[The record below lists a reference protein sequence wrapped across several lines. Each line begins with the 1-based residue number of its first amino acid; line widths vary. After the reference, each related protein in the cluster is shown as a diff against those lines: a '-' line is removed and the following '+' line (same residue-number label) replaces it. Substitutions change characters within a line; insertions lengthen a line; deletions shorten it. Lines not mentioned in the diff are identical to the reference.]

1 MLLQELALLH
11 HSRRTATVVS
21 QDTVQL
27 LTIGRE
33 AFFDIFMKVSEEDGI
48 PEHIRVRA
56 LIPSTSH
63 INVSLF
69 FVDSWY
75 YLVEY
80 CVYR

>member
-1 MLLQELALLH
+1 MPLQELALLH

-56 LIPSTSH
+56 LNLTPTTSR
-63 INVSLF
+63 IRACLLVVKDTITF
-69 FVDSWY
+69 FVDSW
-75 YLVEY
+75 
-80 CVYR
+80 